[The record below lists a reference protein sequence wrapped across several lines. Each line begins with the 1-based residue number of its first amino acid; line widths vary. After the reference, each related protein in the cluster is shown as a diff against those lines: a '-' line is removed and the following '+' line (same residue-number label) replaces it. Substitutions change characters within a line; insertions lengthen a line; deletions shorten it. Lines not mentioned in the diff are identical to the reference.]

1 MIGFMSFVFVVL
13 VLCISSKC
21 TISFAY
27 LLCSSLMLSA
37 YCCEEEEVQ
46 KQSSV
51 NWNEFF
57 FNWFQVMKSDFL
69 KWISKDE
76 EEKYS
81 NSHCKSGCKIL
92 EVLNK

>member
-57 FNWFQVMKSDFL
+57 FSIDF
-69 KWISKDE
+69 K
-76 EEKYS
+76 
-81 NSHCKSGCKIL
+81 
-92 EVLNK
+92 

>member
-1 MIGFMSFVFVVL
+1 MIGFMSLVFVVL

-51 NWNEFF
+51 NRNEIFF
-57 FNWFQVMKSDFL
+57 D
-69 KWISKDE
+69 
-76 EEKYS
+76 
-81 NSHCKSGCKIL
+81 
-92 EVLNK
+92 